1 MALRQAQGRIDAEQ
15 VRREGDRFIEN
26 LGQALTSH
34 QKEVTKQIANCLK
47 SYFDP
52 QDGRFNERSSAW
64 WARTGNWRPS
74 FAARLKGTT
83 LSWSKPSPR
92 TWARTVR

>member
-26 LGQALTSH
+26 LGQALTNH
-34 QKEVTKQIANCLK
+34 QKEVTEQVGSCLK

-52 QDGRFNERSSAW
+52 QDGRVNERVQPPIH
-64 WARTGNWRPS
+64 RRYECRGV
-74 FAARLKGTT
+74 LKG
-83 LSWSKPSPR
+83 
-92 TWARTVR
+92 